1 MTKVIHIG
9 DQHLGGAYPEKAAA
23 SFEFLTTELWEN
35 TDSPAYRPDLIVS
48 TGDLTDRPLHV
59 HSEHLRPFLQFVQ
72 RCECQIVLLQGTPSH
87 EPLGA
92 IENIA
97 AVSDGKILTISTPL
111 GIIPLGNIFIQG
123 MPALTRPQL
132 AKWVRG
138 IDPTIDGFTNPD
150 AAIKA
155 ILAYQAGNW
164 PSESINLYLYHGVLR
179 GCTTATGQT
188 LAGGVLEIAREDL
201 ALANPTVVLCAD
213 IHLAQEWHDP
223 CLITY
228 CGSSHPVNWGEL
240 DQKSFSV
247 LEFDESGELEHFQR
261 VPFPHRG
268 MVKVEL
274 EFTGEQTDGNW
285 DYINSATGYDSS
297 CSDYSVLTDFE
308 VKVVYTIPREIAAAV
323 DDAYIRV
330 LFHAHGITLAAV
342 ERIIKSEK
350 RERIEGIR
358 SITTTEEQYR
368 KWCEAKGREP
378 RPGALVKASEL
389 DEVAE

>member
-1 MTKVIHIG
+1 MKIIHIG

-23 SFEFLTTELWEN
+23 SFDFLTAELWEN
-35 TDSPAYRPDLIVS
+35 QDSPAFRPDLIVS

-59 HSEHLRPFLQFVQ
+59 HSEHLRPFLHFVQ
-72 RCECQIVLLQGTPSH
+72 RSECPIVLLQGTPSH

-97 AVSDGKILTISTPL
+97 AVSDGKIITITSPHCVV
-111 GIIPLGNIFIQG
+111 PLGNLFIQG

-138 IDPTIDGFTNPD
+138 IDPTIDGFADPD

-155 ILAYQAGNW
+155 ILAYQAGSW
-164 PSESINLYLYHGVLR
+164 PSESIRVYLYHGVLR

-213 IHLAQEWHDP
+213 IHLAQEWRDP
-223 CLITY
+223 CLVSY

-247 LEFDESGELEHFQR
+247 VEFDGDSALLTR
-261 VPFPHRG
+261 VPFPHKP
-268 MVKVEL
+268 MVKLEL
-274 EFTGEQTDGNW
+274 EFTGEQHDGVW
-285 DYINSATGYDSS
+285 EFINCGTGYDSS
-297 CSDYSVLTDFE
+297 CSDYSALKGYE
-308 VKVVYTIPREIAAAV
+308 VKVVYTIPREIAASV
-323 DDAYIRV
+323 DDAFVRL
-330 LFHAHGITLAAV
+330 LFHSEGIELAAV
-342 ERIIKSEK
+342 ERVVKSEK

-358 SITTTEEQYR
+358 SITSTRAQYEA
-368 KWCEAKGREP
+368 WCNAKNREP

-389 DEVAE
+389 DEVIE